1 MDLKRIFRHLITPG
15 WLVYRSFPRQVLS
28 RIEEAIRESE
38 KSHDGELRFAIEAG
52 LPAVAL
58 LRDITPR
65 QRAREVFGQLAV
77 WDTEHNSGVLI
88 YLQLVDHNI
97 EILADRG
104 ISAKVEQAIWDGI
117 CHRMEAAFRSGA
129 FETGTLEG
137 ISEITTLLAR
147 HFPPDGA
154 NPNELPD
161 RPVVL

>member
-1 MDLKRIFRHLITPG
+1 MGLTRTFRHLLTPG
-15 WLVYRSFPRQVLS
+15 WLVYRSFPRSVLA

-38 KSHDGELRFAIEAG
+38 RAHDGELRFAIEAG
-52 LPAVAL
+52 LPAAAL
-58 LRDITPR
+58 MKGVTPR

-88 YLQLVDHNI
+88 YLQLVDHSI

-104 ISAKVEQAIWDGI
+104 IAAKVDQPVWDAI
-117 CHRMEAAFRSGA
+117 CHRMEDAFRAGA
-129 FETGTLEG
+129 FEAGTLQG
-137 ISEITTLLAR
+137 INEITALLAV
-147 HFPPDGA
+147 HFPPGSS

>member
-1 MDLKRIFRHLITPG
+1 VDLARIFRHLLTPG
-15 WLVYRSFPRQVLS
+15 WLVYRSFPRPILS

-38 KSHDGELRFAIEAG
+38 KSHDAELRFAIEAG

-58 LRDITPR
+58 VKGITPR

-104 ISAKVEQAIWDGI
+104 ISAKVEQATWEEI
-117 CHRMEAAFRSGA
+117 CRRMESAFRSGA
-129 FETGTLEG
+129 FEAGTLQG
-137 ISEITTLLAR
+137 IRDITALLAR
-147 HFPPDGA
+147 HFPPHGA
-154 NPNELPD
+154 KPNELPD